1 MTTSFEPMYLQ
12 SNSENREHLKHVWN
26 VYCVI
31 TSHERDLQLQKPQ
44 KTEEFE
50 PKDLIVLR
58 YLDIVVLCI
67 FSFTNFLQNKGK
79 IISF

>member
-12 SNSENREHLKHVWN
+12 SNSENCEHLKHVWN
-26 VYCVI
+26 VCVL

-50 PKDLIVLR
+50 TNDLIVLR
-58 YLDIVVLCI
+58 YLGYSSLVYLFIY
-67 FSFTNFLQNKGK
+67 
-79 IISF
+79 